1 MNELMGYIEMFWPFL
16 VLVAVFYFFMYRPQ
30 KKQEQ
35 ERNAFLGS
43 LKKGDHVVTA
53 GGIYGIIR
61 SIHGDTAT
69 LEIAPKVAIKIDKA
83 SVMKGAAKTTEEKPE
98 EKAEKPAE
106 PEEDAAS
113 GEDKA

>member
-61 SIHGDTAT
+61 PFT
-69 LEIAPKVAIKIDKA
+69 EIRPRWKSHRRWSLKLIRRL
-83 SVMKGAAKTTEEKPE
+83 S
-98 EKAEKPAE
+98 
-106 PEEDAAS
+106 
-113 GEDKA
+113 